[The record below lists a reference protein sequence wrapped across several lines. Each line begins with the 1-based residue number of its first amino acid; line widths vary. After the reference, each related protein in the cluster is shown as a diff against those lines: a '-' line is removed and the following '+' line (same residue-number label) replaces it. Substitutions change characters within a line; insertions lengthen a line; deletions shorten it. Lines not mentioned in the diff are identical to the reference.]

1 MALRVPAFIYRHQV
15 LRLRHERRIRR
26 GRPPARC
33 LGRRIGLRSSN
44 NSAHVRHRRRHDS
57 VPGTRDPP
65 ALLRPHEQR
74 IHAGKYKEADDC
86 SLQSSCWPSPAACRG
101 LARIRNPLRHYHPAL
116 ARPTAF
122 LYYALSQIIYFA
134 GSAPAASTMS
144 EAEQRKQRLCAPFAR
159 GHCRLGA
166 RCPDRHCMD
175 TSERYESAC
184 MLMLT
189 PGRSCALLTP
199 GRSCAQDPVRLP
211 RKARRMR
218 RLAALRAQVPAIL

>member
-33 LGRRIGLRSSN
+33 LVRRIGLRSSN

-122 LYYALSQIIYFA
+122 LYSNNLLCGFSPGRTHDERGRTAEAALVCA
-134 GSAPAASTMS
+134 
-144 EAEQRKQRLCAPFAR
+144 LCARTLSSR
-159 GHCRLGA
+159 G
-166 RCPDRHCMD
+166 
-175 TSERYESAC
+175 
-184 MLMLT
+184 
-189 PGRSCALLTP
+189 ALP
-199 GRSCAQDPVRLP
+199 
-211 RKARRMR
+211 
-218 RLAALRAQVPAIL
+218 